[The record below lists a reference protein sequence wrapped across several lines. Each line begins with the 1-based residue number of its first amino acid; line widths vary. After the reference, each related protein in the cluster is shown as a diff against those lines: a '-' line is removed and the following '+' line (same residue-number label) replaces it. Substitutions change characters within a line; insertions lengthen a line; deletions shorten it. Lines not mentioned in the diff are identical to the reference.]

1 VRGCKCKHH
10 CDGSENNRSRPLYDH
25 LNYSV
30 IDVETIPLIG
40 VNLTDQNQGDAHENR
55 ALDVSAAK
63 PKTT

>member
-1 VRGCKCKHH
+1 MRGRKCKHR

-30 IDVETIPLIG
+30 IDVETHSLIG
-40 VNLTDQNQGDAHENR
+40 VNLPDQNQGDAHENR